1 MRQSC
6 GTHCLDVETREQ
18 KVSVTGDPANAC
30 NSKRGVGVGAEE
42 SRKGVHGESVRNEG
56 VGAGGGGV
64 HDRVAGGSEGGG
76 SMDKS
81 MSTAATGEKEG
92 WPAGRVTNMTNQHKK
107 D

>member
-1 MRQSC
+1 M
-6 GTHCLDVETREQ
+6 
-18 KVSVTGDPANAC
+18 SVTGDPANAC

-42 SRKGVHGESVRNEG
+42 SRKGVHGESVRKEG
-56 VGAGGGGV
+56 VGQGAGGRGV

-92 WPAGRVTNMTNQHKK
+92 WPAGRVTNVTNQHKEK
-107 D
+107 